1 MKLIIHISLIALLL
15 VIGCSNGPIVNIKP
29 SSNVEEVV
37 FKKFIGVP
45 MLLSMEGS
53 YVALNNEWV
62 LTAKHNRFL
71 FIGYEFIGHPDCD
84 VALVRINSNLG
95 VRTDDIFTSQA
106 SYFSGY
112 PIGSGFTSTAGH
124 YVGDITVPNEDCT
137 YSAATN
143 HVSSGMSGGA
153 VTNTNGDLVGIIIG
167 FQRGLI
173 EWEDGRSHNRPSV
186 FISINYIEDW
196 IQSVTNGETL

>member
-1 MKLIIHISLIALLL
+1 MKRIFHISLIALLL
-15 VIGCSNGPIVNIKP
+15 VIGCSNGSIVNIKP
-29 SSNVEEVV
+29 PNNVEEVV

-62 LTAKHNRFL
+62 LTAKHNRLL
-71 FIGYEFIGHPDCD
+71 FIGYEFIGHPECD
-84 VALVRINSNLG
+84 VALVRINSELRVG
-95 VRTDDIFTSQA
+95 TDNIYTEQA

-112 PIGSGFTSTAGH
+112 PIGSGFTSTAGY
-124 YVGDITVPNEDCT
+124 YVGDITVPGEDCA

-153 VTNTNGDLVGIIIG
+153 VTNANGDLVGIIIG
-167 FQRGLI
+167 FQRGMI

-186 FISINYIEDW
+186 FISINYIQDW
-196 IQSVTNGETL
+196 IDSVIK